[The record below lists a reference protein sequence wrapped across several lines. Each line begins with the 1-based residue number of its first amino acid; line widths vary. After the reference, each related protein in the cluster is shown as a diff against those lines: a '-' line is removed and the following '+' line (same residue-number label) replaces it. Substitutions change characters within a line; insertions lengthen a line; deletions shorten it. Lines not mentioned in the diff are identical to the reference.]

1 MRGRPR
7 RPPGTTVKG
16 FAVHR
21 FLRKRIKVPGSKG
34 FSLIELLFAL
44 VFLGIGLLGVAAV
57 FPLGTRFVN
66 SSKIT
71 STAVALSREKIE
83 ELQTMSF
90 ASPSLAEG
98 SYSDEQGPYQRS
110 WTITDNT
117 PLTTMKKIQ
126 VTTSWDSPQG
136 NRQVILDTYVFL

>member
-1 MRGRPR
+1 MY
-7 RPPGTTVKG
+7 K
-16 FAVHR
+16 
-21 FLRKRIKVPGSKG
+21 LLKKRIRTPGSRG

-71 STAVALSREKIE
+71 SMAVALSREKIE

-90 ASPSLAEG
+90 TSPYLTEG
-98 SYSDEQGPYQRS
+98 TYSDEQGPYQRS
-110 WTITDNT
+110 WTVTDNT
-117 PLTTMKKIQ
+117 PLATMKKIE
-126 VTTSWDSPQG
+126 VMTSWDSPQG
-136 NRQVILDTYVFL
+136 RRQVILDTYVFL

>member
-1 MRGRPR
+1 MY
-7 RPPGTTVKG
+7 K
-16 FAVHR
+16 
-21 FLRKRIKVPGSKG
+21 FLRKRTRVPGTKG

-83 ELQTMSF
+83 ELQTMPYT
-90 ASPSLAEG
+90 SPSLAEG

-110 WTITDNT
+110 WTVTDSM
-117 PLTTMKKIQ
+117 PLATMKKIQ

-136 NRQVILDTYVFL
+136 RRHVILDTYVFL